1 MAISNLGE
9 LNTQVS
15 ILAGRMVD
23 GKLNHQDTVMVID
36 QLTGVVSKIQHVK
49 IENHYEGQG
58 DGTDGEQVL
67 IGRTIWLVAEEQ

>member
-15 ILAGRMVD
+15 ILAGQMVD

-36 QLTGVVSKIQHVK
+36 QLTGVVSKIQHIK
-49 IENHYEGQG
+49 IENHVEG
-58 DGTDGEQVL
+58 DPDDEQVL